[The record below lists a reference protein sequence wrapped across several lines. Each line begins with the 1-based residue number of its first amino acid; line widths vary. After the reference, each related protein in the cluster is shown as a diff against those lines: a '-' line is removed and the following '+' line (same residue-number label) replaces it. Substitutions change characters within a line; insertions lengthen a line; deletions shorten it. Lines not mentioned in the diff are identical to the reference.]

1 MEILN
6 ISTEYIN
13 LQQALK
19 LAGLLNQGSDIKFYI
34 EEELILVNNEL
45 TDKKRHKL
53 YNNDLITIKSNDLQG
68 FRTEEQLIQI
78 QSIYED
84 ENA

>member
-1 MEILN
+1 MEILT

-34 EEELILVNNEL
+34 EEELILVNDEL

-53 YNNDLITIKSNDLQG
+53 YNNYLITIKSNDLQG